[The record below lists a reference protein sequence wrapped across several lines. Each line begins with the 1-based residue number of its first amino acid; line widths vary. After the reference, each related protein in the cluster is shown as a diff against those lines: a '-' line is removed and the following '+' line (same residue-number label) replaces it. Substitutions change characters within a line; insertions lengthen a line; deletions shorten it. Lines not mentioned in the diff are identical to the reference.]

1 MADTMDPI
9 VAAQQAAENIT
20 ESASPGAKIP
30 ATPEGM
36 LIAYGSLVIMALAPI
51 FIGALRSV
59 KHQKQQKVN
68 LQFFFFANCVY
79 CTDRR

>member
-9 VAAQQAAENIT
+9 VAAQQSAENIT
-20 ESASPGAKIP
+20 EPAPGAKIP

-36 LIAYGSLVIMALAPI
+36 LVAYGSLVIMALVPI

-59 KHQKQQKVN
+59 KHQKQQKVIFGI
-68 LQFFFFANCVY
+68 LFHS
-79 CTDRR
+79 CTSSLTK